1 MANYSL
7 NQTVYNRGAY
17 INAVDTTF
25 TQITPPPPP
34 VEDTITVEEFFKYYN
49 KIFYDI
55 PTQGDIDSHAYL
67 VKKSGDYI
75 GGNAV
80 NNDIQILLDEI
91 TSLRQQLLNS
101 QQQLLMLQT
110 SSSMAQ
116 VSSSIA
122 NM

>member
-7 NQTVYNRGAY
+7 NKTVYSRRAY
-17 INAVDTTF
+17 INAVDTSF
-25 TQITPPPPP
+25 TQMTPPPPP
-34 VEDTITVEEFFKYYN
+34 VEDTITVEEFFKYYD
-49 KIFYDI
+49 KIFYTI
-55 PTQGDIDSHAYL
+55 PTQGDINSHAYL

-80 NNDIQILLDEI
+80 NSDIQILLDEI

-101 QQQLLMLQT
+101 QQQLLTLQT
-110 SSSMAQ
+110 SSSIAQ
-116 VSSSIA
+116 VSSGTA

>member
-7 NQTVYNRGAY
+7 NKTVYNSGAY
-17 INAVDTTF
+17 TNAIDTSF
-25 TQITPPPPP
+25 TQMTPPPPP
-34 VEDTITVEEFFKYYN
+34 VEDIITVEQFFGYYN

-55 PTQGDIDSHAYL
+55 PIEGDINSHTYL

-75 GGNAV
+75 GGNTV
-80 NNDIQILLDEI
+80 DNDIQILLDEI

-101 QQQLLMLQT
+101 QQQLLTLQT
-110 SSSMAQ
+110 SSSMMQ
-116 VSSSIA
+116 VP

>member
-7 NQTVYNRGAY
+7 NKTVYNRGAY
-17 INAVDTTF
+17 TNAIDTSF
-25 TQITPPPPP
+25 TQMTPPSPPT
-34 VEDTITVEEFFKYYN
+34 EDTITVEEFFGYYN

-67 VKKSGDYI
+67 VKKSSDYI
-75 GGNAV
+75 GENAV

-101 QQQLLMLQT
+101 QQQVLTLQT
-110 SSSMAQ
+110 SSSIAQ
-116 VSSSIA
+116 VSSGIT